1 MSENIAI
8 QQIELLTE
16 KFLPQLLLF
25 CDKCDKLGYKN
36 NNSLKAMKYHW
47 CIENGGAWWVVLDN
61 NNIVS
66 VSGMH
71 PFKDGWR
78 VLFRGCQIGHRDV
91 PKDNGWHLTSHPFAS
106 ILPYQLQYTD
116 NQNIYITT
124 NIDHDASGKMSHAH
138 RELKNLCD
146 RGIVN
151 FIGDEEIF
159 HTKQSIWKVN
169 IDRYNHLIEN
179 YEEYISK

>member
-1 MSENIAI
+1 
-8 QQIELLTE
+8 
-16 KFLPQLLLF
+16 
-25 CDKCDKLGYKN
+25 
-36 NNSLKAMKYHW
+36 
-47 CIENGGAWWVVLDN
+47 
-61 NNIVS
+61 
-66 VSGMH
+66 
-71 PFKDGWR
+71 
-78 VLFRGCQIGHRDV
+78 
-91 PKDNGWHLTSHPFAS
+91 
-106 ILPYQLQYTD
+106 
-116 NQNIYITT
+116 
-124 NIDHDASGKMSHAH
+124 MSHAH